1 VASCHQTFK
10 KKKNLS
16 PASTSPAINLCHRK
30 PVIGSIVDTG
40 NKFITG
46 VVDTA
51 AQSLPVTMTPAI
63 NLSTTLVNN
72 DRWLRHL

>member
-1 VASCHQTFK
+1 
-10 KKKNLS
+10 
-16 PASTSPAINLCHRK
+16 
-30 PVIGSIVDTG
+30 VIGSIVDTG

-51 AQSLPVTMTPAI
+51 AQSLSVTMTPAI

-72 DRWLRHL
+72 DRWL